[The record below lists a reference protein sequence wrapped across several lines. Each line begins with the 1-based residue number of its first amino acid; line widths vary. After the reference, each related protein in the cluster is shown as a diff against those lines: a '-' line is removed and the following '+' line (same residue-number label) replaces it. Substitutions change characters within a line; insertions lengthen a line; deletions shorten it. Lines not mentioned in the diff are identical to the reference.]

1 VQVISALNTLMTKNY
16 STCFVHFSLNLLN
29 IKSLDHN
36 KRAFKNTPLKNKW
49 VMNSEDLHR
58 RNFIG
63 LNPKKF
69 VYNIFGETKKV
80 SASEMSKL
88 KELFP
93 VFETK
98 SGLKI
103 IDFKKGDGEVL
114 TWGAFSKVNYTSY
127 VKTEGGILKIDSTYD
142 RKETFTYQ
150 HGNGEVNLA
159 FEEAVHAMKIGG
171 KRRVVVKINSEK
183 EILNKEPL
191 SPSGGIRQEL
201 MVLCKNNIQ
210 KKNLY
215 IIFDIELLDIMTK
228 NI

>member
-1 VQVISALNTLMTKNY
+1 MAKNY
-16 STCFVHFSLNLLN
+16 SNCFVFFSLNFLN
-29 IKSLDHN
+29 IKNLN
-36 KRAFKNTPLKNKW
+36 GNNQARENTPLKNKW
-49 VMNSEDLHR
+49 VMSSESFHR
-58 RNFIG
+58 RKIID
-63 LNPKKF
+63 LNLKKF
-69 VYNIFGETKKV
+69 IVKIFGKTKKV
-80 SASEMSKL
+80 SASEVIQL
-88 KELFP
+88 KKPFP

-103 IDFKKGDGEVL
+103 IDFKEGDGEAL

-127 VKTEGGILKIDSTYD
+127 VKTEREILKIDSTYD

-150 HGNGEVNLA
+150 HGNGEINLA

-171 KRRVVVKINSEK
+171 KRRVVVKMNSEK
-183 EILNKEPL
+183 EILNKGPL

-210 KKNLY
+210 KKNLF
-215 IIFDIELLDIMTK
+215 IIFDIELLNVIPK